1 MSSADGR
8 ATAKRQRPKPFS
20 R

>member
-8 ATAKRQRPKPFS
+8 AIINS
-20 R
+20 L